1 MKNRLQF
8 IEIATLI
15 YFFIRAVYIGIGI
28 DSYLYYAKVDSYLS
42 IIIGSIIGLV
52 PLIMT
57 IKIMNIRKDKNI
69 HQIIE
74 ELLGKK
80 FGKLIS
86 SLLLGFTFFF
96 ATVTFYDLVNFIAS
110 EYLYKTPPL
119 LIGIIIIIP
128 VIYILSKG
136 LKTICRT
143 SIILFILSI
152 ILYSFSMIGLIP
164 NFSVTKLLPFLENGI
179 KGPLIG
185 SIHHIAYA
193 VLPLFILTI
202 IPKQDFEQGKKVD
215 KKIIIVQL
223 IVTLLILISLCNVI
237 GVLGIDLAL
246 LYQYPD
252 YHMLRRIQ
260 VGGFIQ
266 RTESILAI
274 QWLICLF
281 MMIVFCM
288 YYCIKTMSI
297 LTPKWKKKYDRIFQS
312 LFPIAMLI
320 LSRNIWRN
328 NTAFVH
334 FTIHYFPIYIYIFFL
349 GIPIFLWIVYY
360 IKKFQKKM

>member
-15 YFFIRAVYIGIGI
+15 YFFIRATYIGIGI
-28 DSYLYYAKVDSYLS
+28 NSYLYYAKVDSYLS
-42 IIIGSIIGLV
+42 ILIGSIIGIL
-52 PLIMT
+52 PLLII

-69 HQIIE
+69 HQMIE

-80 FGKLIS
+80 LGKVIS
-86 SLLLGFTFFF
+86 FLLLGFTFFF
-96 ATVTFYDLVNFIAS
+96 ATVAFYDLINFIAS
-110 EYLYKTPPL
+110 EYLYKTPPI
-119 LIGIIIIIP
+119 LIGIMIIIP
-128 VIYILSKG
+128 IIYILSKG

-143 SIILFILSI
+143 SIILFMLSM

-164 NFSVTKLLPFLENGI
+164 NFSINKMFPFLENGI

-193 VLPLFILTI
+193 VLPLFTLTI
-202 IPKQDFEQGKKVD
+202 IPKQDYEKGKKVD
-215 KKIIIVQL
+215 KKIMIVQL
-223 IVTLLILISLCNVI
+223 MVTLLIFISLCNVI
-237 GVLGIDLAL
+237 GVLGINLAI

-288 YYCIKTMSI
+288 YYCIKTISI
-297 LTPKWKKKYDRIFQS
+297 LTPKWKIKYDRLFQI
-312 LFPIAMLI
+312 LFPTGMLI

-328 NTAFVH
+328 NTSFVY
-334 FTIHYFPIYIYIFFL
+334 FTTHSFPIYIYIFFL
-349 GIPIFLWIVYY
+349 GIPVFLLMIYY
-360 IKKFQKKM
+360 IKKMQKKM